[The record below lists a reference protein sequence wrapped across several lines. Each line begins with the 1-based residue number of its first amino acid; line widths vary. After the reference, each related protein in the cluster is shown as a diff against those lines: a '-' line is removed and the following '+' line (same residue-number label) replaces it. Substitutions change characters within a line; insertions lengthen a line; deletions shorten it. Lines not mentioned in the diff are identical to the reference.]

1 MPNEVKFGVKLAM
14 ASSEVLEDFRGDAMD
29 PAVTRG
35 HRMSVSAPDGL
46 FEV

>member
-1 MPNEVKFGVKLAM
+1 MPNERKLTM
-14 ASSEVLEDFRGDAMD
+14 ANSKVLEDFHGYPLD

-35 HRMSVSAPDGL
+35 HRKSVSAPDVL